1 MSYTE
6 ELLTKADEVIPRVT
20 FEDYKSDINEKIMI
34 DVRQFEELQAS
45 GTVQGSI
52 HVPKGVIEFRLN
64 NNDDISFDTSVY
76 VFCAVGVRSAIAGY
90 NLKKVGYKKVFN
102 FSVRGSF
109 DNLLEKSE
117 GDQWF
122 NTQNI
127 HPCSIKDFTVLAK
140 KVGFTI
146 NETYDVRK
154 NKKFIF
160 PKSPS
165 NIFCNEVLFNLST

>member
-1 MSYTE
+1 LLTPNQLQRIKINMSYTE
-6 ELLTKADEVIPRVT
+6 ELLIKADEVIPRVT
-20 FEDYKSDINEKIMI
+20 FEDFKNDLNEKIMI

-102 FSVRGSF
+102 
-109 DNLLEKSE
+109 L
-117 GDQWF
+117 
-122 NTQNI
+122 
-127 HPCSIKDFTVLAK
+127 
-140 KVGFTI
+140 VGFQDI
-146 NETYDVRK
+146 LEQGAEK
-154 NKKFIF
+154 QSLI
-160 PKSPS
+160 
-165 NIFCNEVLFNLST
+165 

>member
-1 MSYTE
+1 MLTFNQPQKLKINMSYTE
-6 ELLTKADEVIPRVT
+6 ELFTKADEVIPRVT
-20 FEDYKSDINEKIMI
+20 FEDYKNDINEKIMI

-102 FSVRGSF
+102 
-109 DNLLEKSE
+109 L
-117 GDQWF
+117 
-122 NTQNI
+122 
-127 HPCSIKDFTVLAK
+127 
-140 KVGFTI
+140 VGFQDI
-146 NETYDVRK
+146 LEQGAEK
-154 NKKFIF
+154 QSLI
-160 PKSPS
+160 
-165 NIFCNEVLFNLST
+165 

>member
-1 MSYTE
+1 LLILNQPQKLKINMSYTE

-102 FSVRGSF
+102 
-109 DNLLEKSE
+109 L
-117 GDQWF
+117 
-122 NTQNI
+122 
-127 HPCSIKDFTVLAK
+127 
-140 KVGFTI
+140 VGFQDI
-146 NETYDVRK
+146 LEQGAEK
-154 NKKFIF
+154 QSLI
-160 PKSPS
+160 
-165 NIFCNEVLFNLST
+165 

>member
-1 MSYTE
+1 LLWWECTLLTLNQPQKLKINMSYTE

-20 FEDYKSDINEKIMI
+20 FEDYKNDINEKIMI

-45 GTVQGSI
+45 GTVHGSI

-102 FSVRGSF
+102 
-109 DNLLEKSE
+109 L
-117 GDQWF
+117 
-122 NTQNI
+122 
-127 HPCSIKDFTVLAK
+127 
-140 KVGFTI
+140 VGFQDI
-146 NETYDVRK
+146 LEQGAEK
-154 NKKFIF
+154 QSLI
-160 PKSPS
+160 
-165 NIFCNEVLFNLST
+165 

>member
-1 MSYTE
+1 LLTLNQPQKLKINMSYTE

-102 FSVRGSF
+102 
-109 DNLLEKSE
+109 L
-117 GDQWF
+117 
-122 NTQNI
+122 
-127 HPCSIKDFTVLAK
+127 
-140 KVGFTI
+140 VGFQDI
-146 NETYDVRK
+146 LEQGAEK
-154 NKKFIF
+154 QSLI
-160 PKSPS
+160 
-165 NIFCNEVLFNLST
+165 

>member
-1 MSYTE
+1 MRYTE

-102 FSVRGSF
+102 
-109 DNLLEKSE
+109 L
-117 GDQWF
+117 
-122 NTQNI
+122 
-127 HPCSIKDFTVLAK
+127 
-140 KVGFTI
+140 VGFQDI
-146 NETYDVRK
+146 LEQGAEK
-154 NKKFIF
+154 QSLI
-160 PKSPS
+160 
-165 NIFCNEVLFNLST
+165 